1 VNQSQTPSEKP
12 LIPEVSLSDDPSNL
26 PKGNSMEEFFN
37 LQNTLL
43 VTTAIV
49 TGIICLIVWW
59 VYSLNITLNY
69 LLGAVVGLIYLKLLS
84 KDVEQLGQ
92 QTGISNGKRLA
103 IFAGLII
110 IASKVQQLQ
119 ILPVFL
125 GFLTYK
131 IALIIYT
138 LQTTLLDKSNR

>member
-1 VNQSQTPSEKP
+1 VNQSQPPSEKP
-12 LIPEVSLSDDPSNL
+12 LLPEVSPSDDPSNL

-59 VYSLNITLNY
+59 FYSLNITLNY

-84 KDVEQLGQ
+84 KDVERLGEQ
-92 QTGISNGKRLA
+92 AGISNGKRLA

-138 LQTTLLDKSNR
+138 LQTTLLDRSNR